1 MKHYYHLF
9 GLTSILLSL
18 QCVPSCLFGQRQ
30 HVVKGTVMSEDEPLQ
45 GVTVTVLG
53 TLGGV
58 ITDKAGN
65 YSIEVSPSDSL
76 QFSFVGM
83 EIQRVAVDHR
93 AIIDVRLYPLG
104 DVLSEVEI
112 VAFGTQRKESVV
124 GSIASVR
131 PDELRIP
138 SSNLTTALAGRV
150 AGMIAYQRSGEP
162 GADNADFFVRGVTS
176 FGYANTPLILVD
188 GVEIPSSELARMQVD
203 DIASFSIMRDASAT
217 ALFGARGA
225 NGVILITT
233 KEGKEGKTQTSI
245 RYETSI
251 SGPTRKVELADPV
264 TYMKLANEAVTTRN
278 PLEPTPYTQEKI
290 EKTETGVD
298 PLLYPAVDWH
308 SMLFKDYAVN
318 NRLNL
323 NVSGGGN
330 VARYYIAGTYNRD
343 NGVLKVDGKNNFNNN
358 IDLRNYQLRSNV
370 NVNISESTEVVVRLN
385 TTWSDYTGPISDG
398 TSMHNLVIR
407 TNPVLFQ
414 PYYLPDRNYEFAEHI
429 LFGNA
434 GNGEYI
440 NPYAE
445 MVKGYRNSTSSRF
458 MAQFEINQQLDF
470 IIKGLK
476 ISGLYNT
483 TRYANSAVTRSYNPF
498 YYTIGSYDA
507 LTSSY
512 NLVRLNPNTGTEYLT
527 YTPSPNGNTVEGYFQ
542 SILSYNRGF
551 SSAHVVGGSLVYTM
565 RHALQTNA
573 GTLQQ
578 SLPYRN
584 LGLAGRLT
592 YAYGDRYFVEGNFG
606 YNGSERFA
614 ASHRF
619 GFFPSV
625 GGAWF
630 VSKTDLFTIKT

>member
-1 MKHYYHLF
+1 
-9 GLTSILLSL
+9 
-18 QCVPSCLFGQRQ
+18 
-30 HVVKGTVMSEDEPLQ
+30 
-45 GVTVTVLG
+45 
-53 TLGGV
+53 
-58 ITDKAGN
+58 
-65 YSIEVSPSDSL
+65 
-76 QFSFVGM
+76 
-83 EIQRVAVDHR
+83 
-93 AIIDVRLYPLG
+93 
-104 DVLSEVEI
+104 